1 MQKDAAKNRIRAL
14 GFAEGRARNLS
25 WTWSCGHQC
34 NMGSEFWAQTGN
46 RIFVGIDCV
55 WRGDKEKSAF
65 CKAAQMCVET
75 AGNQPLGQCPQATA
89 APLGPAW
96 RESLC
101 RCLHSNYL
109 AQWCAWSRDGPWDAC
124 LILPYVYCFF
134 AANSEPNA
142 VGIKLRELSCRWRCN
157 SSMI

>member
-1 MQKDAAKNRIRAL
+1 
-14 GFAEGRARNLS
+14 
-25 WTWSCGHQC
+25 
-34 NMGSEFWAQTGN
+34 MGSEFGAQTGN
-46 RIFVGIDCV
+46 RIFAGIDCV

-101 RCLHSNYL
+101 VGVFTVIIWHSDVHG
-109 AQWCAWSRDGPWDAC
+109 AETVPEMH
-124 LILPYVYCFF
+124 V
-134 AANSEPNA
+134 
-142 VGIKLRELSCRWRCN
+142 
-157 SSMI
+157 